1 MLCSDSVPAAELA
14 GSVLFVKQT
23 CPLATEGG
31 GRLPFNHKYSAA
43 LPATARAL
51 QCLLAHWGAEMQ
63 C

>member
-23 CPLATEGG
+23 CPLAMEGG